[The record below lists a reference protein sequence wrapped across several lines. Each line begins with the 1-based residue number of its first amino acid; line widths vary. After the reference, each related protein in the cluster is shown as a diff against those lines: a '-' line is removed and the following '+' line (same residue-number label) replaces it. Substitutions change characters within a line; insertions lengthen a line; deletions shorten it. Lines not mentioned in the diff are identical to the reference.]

1 MIRTLLIFGT
11 RPEAIKLA
19 PLSYELRADGRFEP
33 RVCVTAQHRQLLD
46 QVLNIFGITP
56 DYDLELMR
64 PDQSLYDIT
73 AEGLRRLEPVLRR
86 EAPDLVI
93 VQGDATSAFVGALA
107 AFYQQ
112 IPLAHVEAGL
122 RTGNLWRPY
131 PEEANRILTDHLARW
146 CFAPTEHA
154 RQNLLREGIPDERIW
169 VSGNTAIDAL
179 RWALSHQEEPES
191 RSRQENRPERRLI
204 LVTGHRR
211 ESFGPELEQICL
223 ALRDLS
229 RRNPSLEIVY
239 PLHPNPNVRRPVHRL
254 LGGLERVRLIEPL
267 DYLAFVRLM
276 SAAELILTDSGGI
289 QEEAPFLG
297 VPVLVLRRE
306 TERVEA
312 LTAGAARLVGTEREQ
327 IVRQTELLLNDPQL
341 YRRMA
346 EAPSPYG
353 DGQASRRIA
362 RALASTL

>member
-1 MIRTLLIFGT
+1 MIKALLIFGT

-19 PLSYELRADGRFEP
+19 PLIPELRAQGSFRVQ
-33 RVCVTAQHRQLLD
+33 VCVTGQHRELLD
-46 QVLNIFGITP
+46 QVLEVFEITP

-64 PDQSLYDIT
+64 PDQSLFNIT

-86 EAPDLVI
+86 SAPDLVI
-93 VQGDATSAFVGALA
+93 VQGDASSAFVGALA
-107 AFYQQ
+107 AFYRK

-122 RTGNLWRPY
+122 RTGDLWRPY
-131 PEEANRILTDHLARW
+131 PEEANRLLTDHLSRW
-146 CFAPTEHA
+146 CFAPSERA
-154 RQNLLREGIPDERIW
+154 RQNLLREGIPAQRIW

-179 RWALSHQEEPES
+179 RWALGRVEQATVPDE
-191 RSRQENRPERRLI
+191 PERRLI

-229 RRNPSLEIVY
+229 ERNERLEIIYSV
-239 PLHPNPNVRRPVHRL
+239 HPNPQVRGPARRL
-254 LGGLERVRLIEPL
+254 LSGLERVRLIEPP

-276 SAAELILTDSGGI
+276 NSAELILTDSGGI

-297 VPVLVLRRE
+297 VPVLVLRHE

-312 LTAGAARLVGTEREQ
+312 LDAGASQLVGTGREA
-327 IVRQTELLLNDPQL
+327 IVRAAERLLNDPQL
-341 YRRMA
+341 YRSMA
-346 EAPSPYG
+346 QAPSPYG
-353 DGQASRRIA
+353 DGQAARRIA
-362 RALASTL
+362 RVLAGAF